1 MQQLESIYPSARITF
16 GLCALALMAVIIAMI
31 RRGAIKEKYA
41 LLWLP
46 LGFGFLVLSVF
57 PELLVRF
64 STRIQLHYMTVVVLG
79 VIVLFTNILL
89 YFTARLS
96 RLREDVKML
105 AQELAIQ
112 RAANAGA
119 PPRMGPASSDSGW
132 VPAEDGEGPPTR
144 VSRNGDDTSRL
155 T

>member
-16 GLCALALMAVIIAMI
+16 GLCALALLAVIVSMI
-31 RRGAIKEKYA
+31 RNGSIKEKYA

-46 LGFGFLVLSVF
+46 LGTGFLILSVF

-96 RLREDVKML
+96 QMREDIKKL
-105 AQELAIQ
+105 AQEVAI
-112 RAANAGA
+112 ANARANA
-119 PPRMGPASSDSGW
+119 PKAAETSPGRPPAAGSEAKTPADGGW
-132 VPAEDGEGPPTR
+132 LPAGRRAD
-144 VSRNGDDTSRL
+144 
-155 T
+155 